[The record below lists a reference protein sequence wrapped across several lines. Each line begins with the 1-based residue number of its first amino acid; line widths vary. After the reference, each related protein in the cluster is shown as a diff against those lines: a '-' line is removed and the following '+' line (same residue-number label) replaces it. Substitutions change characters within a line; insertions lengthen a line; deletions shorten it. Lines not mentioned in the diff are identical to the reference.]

1 MFQALL
7 RVVGLWTQEEDL
19 PKIEDDQKIFTNND
33 KKESD
38 SEQLNEDYQLLINP
52 LLLEKGFII
61 HECDSSYER
70 DMGLGKIIFGLEDI
84 PVGKKYK
91 TPNGNLL
98 ERTKKNEISIGTR
111 TISIQEKDKSDKFQ
125 FIEEAKKKRGRKME
139 K

>member
-98 ERTKKNEISIGTR
+98 ERTKKNEISIG
-111 TISIQEKDKSDKFQ
+111 SKCFSMH
-125 FIEEAKKKRGRKME
+125 FIKV
-139 K
+139 